1 MQNYNCN
8 DNSVRI
14 HTRTFLRLKISFC
27 LEHVL
32 TSILQFHTYFLKIRL
47 RRSKLTFLR
56 FGEKESAS
64 WKDKNTERWKT
75 KSPPILRKDLT
86 LEILVIPRLITVIKK
101 EDTYYLINTEI

>member
-1 MQNYNCN
+1 MP
-8 DNSVRI
+8 
-14 HTRTFLRLKISFC
+14 RTCANFHFAVSYIFFKNPPTAFKI
-27 LEHVL
+27 
-32 TSILQFHTYFLKIRL
+32 TI
-47 RRSKLTFLR
+47 LR

-64 WKDKNTERWKT
+64 WKDKMTERWKT